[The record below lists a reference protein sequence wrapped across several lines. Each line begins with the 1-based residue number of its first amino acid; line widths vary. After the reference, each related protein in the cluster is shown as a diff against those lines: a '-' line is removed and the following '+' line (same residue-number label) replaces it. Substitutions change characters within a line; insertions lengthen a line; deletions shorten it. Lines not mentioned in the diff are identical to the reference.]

1 LRLLLLRGKKRNRI
15 KVVAILNDVDK
26 EERGL
31 SPVMKFRRGNVVG
44 EMNELIEFSLLSNI

>member
-1 LRLLLLRGKKRNRI
+1 MRLLLLRGKKRNRI